1 MWTNEALEIAMD
13 VVERRAYCLKKAS
26 KYGTFAWDHFFD
38 HLNNKTRSKKMGPKG
53 VFIKEE
59 DVAMVYEP

>member
-1 MWTNEALEIAMD
+1 LN
-13 VVERRAYCLKKAS
+13 
-26 KYGTFAWDHFFD
+26 

-59 DVAMVYEP
+59 DVAMVL

>member
-1 MWTNEALEIAMD
+1 L
-13 VVERRAYCLKKAS
+13 RSL
-26 KYGTFAWDHFFD
+26 FD